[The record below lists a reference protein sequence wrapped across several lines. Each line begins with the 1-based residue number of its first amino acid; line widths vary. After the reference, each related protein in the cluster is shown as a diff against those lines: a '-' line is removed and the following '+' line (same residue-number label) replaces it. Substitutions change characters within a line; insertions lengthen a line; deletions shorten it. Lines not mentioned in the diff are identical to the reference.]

1 MTEAELRVF
10 VGIVKHYF
18 EQQTAIAAEIY
29 TPYLADPEGLP
40 IYDYTGVIGIS
51 GNRQGCVYFTAPTE
65 LLRQILTRSGE
76 TDLSSRNLA
85 DLAGEIGNTLSG
97 NARREFGNEF
107 LISVPVVV
115 QGRNQAI
122 SLPKGVK
129 AYIIPFC
136 WQQHDAAL
144 VVSVV

>member
-10 VGIVKHYF
+10 VAIVKHYF
-18 EQQTAIAAEIY
+18 EQQTGIAAEIY
-29 TPYLADPEGLP
+29 TPYLAEPNALP
-40 IYDYTGVIGIS
+40 VFDYTGVIGIS
-51 GNRQGCVYFTAPTE
+51 GVRQGCVYFTAPAE
-65 LLRQILTRSGE
+65 LLRQILSRSGE

-85 DLAGEIGNTLSG
+85 DLAGEIGNTISG
-97 NARREFGNEF
+97 NARRQFGNEF
-107 LISVPVVV
+107 LISLPLVV
-115 QGRNQAI
+115 QGRDQVI

-136 WQQHDAAL
+136 WQDQDASL

>member
-10 VGIVKHYF
+10 VGIIKHYF
-18 EQQTAIAAEIY
+18 EQQTALAADIY
-29 TPYLADPEGLP
+29 TPYLADPDALP

-65 LLRQILTRSGE
+65 LLRQI
-76 TDLSSRNLA
+76 
-85 DLAGEIGNTLSG
+85 
-97 NARREFGNEF
+97 GNEF